1 MDIPFSSIFTNILRR
16 LSMLLDH
23 LVRWFLAHR
32 KTAYFLSAPW
42 GHGKWLRCY
51 MAFVRVKSSMDLWRS
66 YTKDR
71 TKAHEIMC
79 AVVKTGI
86 VSTQL
91 LNIPVLIQEI
101 WTFIKWATKQ
111 SSQSFWMQRSS
122 ESSESSE
129 WIPSEILSGWKLFR
143 FDHPHD
149 ERPAISHGI
158 STVSPRHLL
167 SGGVGARHWVHR
179 KLSVQQNHIGLFTEA
194 PTSVV
199 RWCWST
205 PTATQDL
212 SLPAGFF
219 KDLSGPTEL

>member
-1 MDIPFSSIFTNILRR
+1 
-16 LSMLLDH
+16 
-23 LVRWFLAHR
+23 
-32 KTAYFLSAPW
+32 
-42 GHGKWLRCY
+42 

-101 WTFIKWATKQ
+101 RTFIKWATKQ

-122 ESSESSE
+122 ESSE
-129 WIPSEILSGWKLFR
+129 WIPSEILSGWKVFR

-158 STVSPRHLL
+158 SRFLL
-167 SGGVGARHWVHR
+167 ATCCLVVLGRATGFIASYRCSNFCGPVLLIHTHSHPGPESSSWVF
-179 KLSVQQNHIGLFTEA
+179 Q
-194 PTSVV
+194 
-199 RWCWST
+199 
-205 PTATQDL
+205 
-212 SLPAGFF
+212 
-219 KDLSGPTEL
+219 GP

>member
-1 MDIPFSSIFTNILRR
+1 MVYIYILYIGIIIHGYPKFSSIFTNILRR

-101 WTFIKWATKQ
+101 RTFIKWATKQ

-122 ESSESSE
+122 ESSE
-129 WIPSEILSGWKLFR
+129 WIPSEILSGWKVFR

-149 ERPAISHGI
+149 ERPAAFHGF
-158 STVSPRHLL
+158 SSPPAVWWCWGEPLG
-167 SGGVGARHWVHR
+167 SSQAIGA
-179 KLSVQQNHIGLFTEA
+179 A
-194 PTSVV
+194 TSVV
-199 RWCWST
+199 RCCWST

-212 SLPAGFF
+212 SLLAGFF

>member
-1 MDIPFSSIFTNILRR
+1 MDGWPWCIYIYIGIIIHGYPEFSSIFTNILRR

-66 YTKDR
+66 FTKDR

-101 WTFIKWATKQ
+101 QTFIKWATNKNLHNR
-111 SSQSFWMQRSS
+111 FVFA
-122 ESSESSE
+122 EVVCESSE
-129 WIPSEILSGWKLFR
+129 WIPSETLSGWKLFR
-143 FDHPHD
+143 FDHPH
-149 ERPAISHGI
+149 ERPAISI
-158 STVSPRHLL
+158 
-167 SGGVGARHWVHR
+167 
-179 KLSVQQNHIGLFTEA
+179 
-194 PTSVV
+194 
-199 RWCWST
+199 
-205 PTATQDL
+205 
-212 SLPAGFF
+212 PAF
-219 KDLSGPTEL
+219 SR